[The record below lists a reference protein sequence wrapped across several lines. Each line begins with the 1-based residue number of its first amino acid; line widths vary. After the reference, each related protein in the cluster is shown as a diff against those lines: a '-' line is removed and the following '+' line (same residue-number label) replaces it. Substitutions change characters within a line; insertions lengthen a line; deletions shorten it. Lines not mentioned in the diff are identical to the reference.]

1 MKKRGHPVLGW
12 GVCVCVTSKNR
23 LHFGGDLAQITL
35 GLGLQLPRR
44 RVALSS
50 SLLDYVEMCEVNEYI
65 VKIVTL

>member
-1 MKKRGHPVLGW
+1 M
-12 GVCVCVTSKNR
+12 CVTSKNR
-23 LHFGGDLAQITL
+23 LHFGGDLAHVTL